1 MEDLEEALKSLRQ
14 AEQIYEYKYGIVD
27 KKTCRVKRNV
37 ALLLLKA
44 NRYGEALEELV
55 EVEELEKTLYGE
67 QSVQL
72 GKTYKVIGTLY
83 IISGKPGEAR
93 EYLMRASRIFE
104 AKGQLKLKA
113 EIRSK
118 LQMLSSS
125 VNMAGAEI
133 AAEERDEG
141 AESLDEEA
149 SRQSPQRPFA
159 GGGPMF
165 AAKKGKK
172 KPVKK
177 GIKKGKKGGEPAFR
191 NNFMREGA
199 ETNEGRE
206 EGRENAGADEEAFEM
221 R

>member
-1 MEDLEEALKSLRQ
+1 M
-14 AEQIYEYKYGIVD
+14 
-27 KKTCRVKRNV
+27 
-37 ALLLLKA
+37 
-44 NRYGEALEELV
+44 
-55 EVEELEKTLYGE
+55 
-67 QSVQL
+67 
-72 GKTYKVIGTLY
+72 Y
-83 IISGKPGEAR
+83 IISGKPVEAR

-113 EIRSK
+113 EVRSK

-149 SRQSPQRPFA
+149 SHQSPQRPLV
-159 GGGPMF
+159 GGGPLF

-206 EGRENAGADEEAFEM
+206 ERRENAGADEEAFEM